1 MSIELYEC
9 GNCSKTHDDEDEAH
23 ECCAPEVKTV
33 YACAGCYEGDPEDA
47 TTYETE
53 KKADAC
59 TCGFGPRCFCGT
71 RLTDD
76 DERPSRIL
84 GSVIYCAG
92 CRERILNGASSGEAI
107 RTSFAENVGLA
118 LNVPAN

>member
-9 GNCSKTHDDEDEAH
+9 GRCSKRHDDEDEAR

-33 YACAGCYEGDPEDA
+33 YACAACYEGDPEHA

-59 TCGFGPRCFCGT
+59 TCGVGPHCLCGT
-71 RLTDD
+71 RLTGD
-76 DERPSRIL
+76 DERPSLIL
-84 GSVIYCAG
+84 GSVVYCLA
-92 CRERILNGASSGEAI
+92 CRGRILSGIPSGEAI
-107 RTSFAENVGLA
+107 RTSFAENVGLVP
-118 LNVPAN
+118 NVPAG